1 MRRNGVVISRERK
14 AWLLASFRRWQPW
27 LVTGFVLFVVSLLYE
42 ALHGLMAELSYA
54 ELVGAVADT
63 PTSAIAMALVATAI
77 SYAALTGYD
86 HASLRFVGA
95 VVPYRIVARTA
106 FIAYALANTVG
117 LGVLTGGAVRMR
129 MYGAAGVEA
138 GAISRAIAFNA
149 GAFGIGITAVG
160 AVALL
165 WGAAAVAP
173 IAHLPVGVLQAV
185 AAATVLATALLIWLC
200 FRGRTLTWRE
210 GLTLRLPSGPLAVE
224 QLVVS
229 AVDIVASAAVLW
241 CLLPG
246 GSIGFPAF
254 VGFFA
259 IATVLGIISHV
270 PGGLGV
276 FEAIMLVALGGAVP
290 TDRLAGALLLYR
302 LTYHVLPLLLALA
315 LLIATELRR
324 GAAAPVTRAVVSLS
338 PVLLAAQT
346 LIVGVFLLATG
357 VTPAT
362 VTATDLLSLEVP
374 LPLVEAAHF
383 LGSIAG
389 LALLFVARGMLQR
402 LDAAWWAGLGLA
414 GASLVFAL
422 PRGLSIQEV
431 TIIGLL
437 VAALALS
444 RSQFTRRASLF
455 AQRFSGGWL
464 AAVASILAVLTGLL
478 LFAYRDVEYR
488 HELWWE
494 FEIDGHAPRALRAL
508 VAMALI
514 TLGFALRQLLR
525 PPLPPLVL
533 PDATALSQ
541 AMTVIAD
548 QDHADAGLALTGD
561 KPLLFSESGRAFIMF
576 GRRNRSWVAL
586 FDPVGPREEWP
597 ELVWA
602 FIERAR
608 DSASRPSFYQVR
620 PQSLPIYLDAGLNV
634 FKLGEEAYVPLPDFS
649 LKGRNRGNLRTG
661 YNRAEREGLQFE
673 VIAADDVAARIP
685 ELRAISDAWLG
696 AHNTAEKGFSLGTFD
711 PAYLGR
717 QPVAII
723 RQEGRAVAFA
733 SLMTTERKV
742 EASVDLMRHL
752 PDAPKGAMDFLFV
765 KLLSH
770 FQAEGYQ
777 RFSLGMAPLS
787 GMADHTLASNW
798 HRFGGLLF
806 AHGEH
811 FYNFQ
816 GLRNFKEK
824 FDPVWEPRYLASPGG
839 VAPLLVLSDIALL
852 ISGGLKGMVS
862 K

>member
-1 MRRNGVVISRERK
+1 MISSGTK
-14 AWLLASFRRWQPW
+14 ALWVARLRRWQPW
-27 LVTGFVLFVVSLLYE
+27 LVTGFVLFVVSLMYE

-54 ELVGAVADT
+54 ALVKAVGET
-63 PTSAIAMALVATAI
+63 RPVSIAMALAAMAV
-77 SYAALTGYD
+77 SYTALTGYD

-160 AVALL
+160 AMALL
-165 WGAAAVAP
+165 WGAEAVAP
-173 IAHLPVGVLQAV
+173 IAHLPVIALQAV
-185 AAATVLATALLIWLC
+185 AAVTVLATALLISLC
-200 FRGRTLTWRE
+200 FRGSTLKWRE
-210 GLTLRLPSGPLAVE
+210 GITLRLPSGPLAVE
-224 QLVVS
+224 QLIVS
-229 AVDIVASAAVLW
+229 AVDIIASAAVLW
-241 CLLPG
+241 CLLPV
-246 GSIGFPAF
+246 GSIAFPAF

-290 TDRLAGALLLYR
+290 TDRIAGALLLYR
-302 LTYHVLPLLLALA
+302 LIYHVLPLLAALA

-362 VTATDLLSLEVP
+362 VTATDLLSLDVP

-402 LDAAWWAGLGLA
+402 LDAAWWAGLALA
-414 GASLVFAL
+414 GLSLVFAL
-422 PRGLSIQEV
+422 PRGISIQEA
-431 TIIGLL
+431 TIISLL

-444 RSQFTRRASLF
+444 RSQFTRKASLLS
-455 AQRFSGGWL
+455 QRFSGGWL
-464 AAVASILAVLTGLL
+464 AAVASILVVLTGLL

-488 HELWWE
+488 HELWWQFE
-494 FEIDGHAPRALRAL
+494 FDGHAPRALRAL

-514 TLGFALRQLLR
+514 TMGFAIRQLLR
-525 PPLPPLVL
+525 PPLPPLVR
-533 PDATALSQ
+533 PDADALARATA
-541 AMTVIAD
+541 IIGE

-561 KPLLFSESGRAFIMF
+561 KPLLFAESGRAFIMF
-576 GRRNRSWVAL
+576 GRRGRSWVAL

-634 FKLGEEAYVPLPDFS
+634 FKLGEEAYVPLPTFT
-649 LKGRNRGNLRTG
+649 LKGGSRANLRAG
-661 YNRAEREGLQFE
+661 YNRAEREGLRFE
-673 VIAADDVAARIP
+673 VIPADGVMQVMA

-696 AHNTAEKGFSLGTFD
+696 EHNTAEKGFSLGSFD
-711 PAYLGR
+711 EAYLAR
-717 QPVAII
+717 QPVAVI
-723 RQEGRAVAFA
+723 RKDDRAVAFA
-733 SLMTTERKV
+733 SLLTTGRKV

-839 VAPLLVLSDIALL
+839 VAPLLVLSDIAIL
-852 ISGGLKGMVS
+852 ISGGLKGVVS